1 MAWAVALK
9 SLYVQFGLVRK
20 CSRNI
25 LWGTLG
31 DGLWRLSPPLNG
43 ALGGTGLDRQVLSG
57 LCMVLLLKGG
67 VYMTRSS
74 PSVCFSSLKSNPHSV
89 WATWWIRATW
99 WIQATEDHLVAPPE
113 PKLLWY
119 KSVLICKF
127 NSFVEV

>member
-57 LCMVLLLKGG
+57 LCMVLLLKGASQLVTVKTG
-67 VYMTRSS
+67 VLMWFPDKIYTLCCTRSN
-74 PSVCFSSLKSNPHSV
+74 FFLNGRHYAFFKGAFQMEKYDTYKI
-89 WATWWIRATW
+89 W
-99 WIQATEDHLVAPPE
+99 LV
-113 PKLLWY
+113 
-119 KSVLICKF
+119 
-127 NSFVEV
+127 

>member
-74 PSVCFSSLKSNPHSV
+74 PSVCFSSLKNFLPFFLSHLFVKHS
-89 WATWWIRATW
+89 ALDFAQI
-99 WIQATEDHLVAPPE
+99 ILS
-113 PKLLWY
+113 Y
-119 KSVLICKF
+119 
-127 NSFVEV
+127 